1 MEYGYFVQE
10 VAKQLE
16 INANTLRRWSIELE
30 KMDYTFERN
39 DRNQPIYYQKD
50 IEILRQMKIYLKQN
64 WKLDEAAATV
74 SNEDISVVNTF
85 KENNSN
91 SPQDAQ
97 NKPYEE
103 IKATETDLGVQVS
116 ANADITLLE
125 AERSQEESFMMK
137 ERFVHMFEQQ
147 DKIVQQNQTII
158 DLLIQERSITE
169 EKDQEIKLLQ
179 IKLDKAI
186 TLLQEDK
193 KEIPFP
199 KKSMIQRLFN
209 L

>member
-1 MEYGYFVQE
+1 MEYGYFAQE

-39 DRNQPIYYQKD
+39 DRNQRIYYQKD

-74 SNEDISVVNTF
+74 SNEDIAAPETF
-85 KENNSN
+85 KDNTAN
-91 SPQDAQ
+91 SPQDAE
-97 NKPYEE
+97 NKLYEGINE
-103 IKATETDLGVQVS
+103 TETVS
-116 ANADITLLE
+116 VHESDNADITLLE

-158 DLLIQERSITE
+158 DLLIQERSIAE

-179 IKLDKAI
+179 NKLDKAI

-193 KEIPFP
+193 KEIPAP
-199 KKSMIQRLFN
+199 KKSLIQRLFN

>member
-1 MEYGYFVQE
+1 MEYGYFAQE

-39 DRNQPIYYQKD
+39 DRNQRIYYQKD

-74 SNEDISVVNTF
+74 SNEDIAAPETF
-85 KENNSN
+85 KDNTLN
-91 SPQDAQ
+91 SPQDAE
-97 NKPYEE
+97 NKLYEG
-103 IKATETDLGVQVS
+103 INATETDSVHES
-116 ANADITLLE
+116 DNADITLLE

-169 EKDQEIKLLQ
+169 EKNQEIKLLQ
-179 IKLDKAI
+179 NKLDKAI

-193 KEIPFP
+193 KGIPAP
-199 KKSMIQRLFN
+199 KKSLIERLFN

>member
-1 MEYGYFVQE
+1 
-10 VAKQLE
+10 
-16 INANTLRRWSIELE
+16 
-30 KMDYTFERN
+30 
-39 DRNQPIYYQKD
+39 
-50 IEILRQMKIYLKQN
+50 
-64 WKLDEAAATV
+64 
-74 SNEDISVVNTF
+74 
-85 KENNSN
+85 
-91 SPQDAQ
+91 
-97 NKPYEE
+97 
-103 IKATETDLGVQVS
+103 
-116 ANADITLLE
+116 
-125 AERSQEESFMMK
+125 MMK

-179 IKLDKAI
+179 NKLDKAI

-193 KEIPFP
+193 KEIPVP

>member
-1 MEYGYFVQE
+1 MEYGYFAQE

-39 DRNQPIYYQKD
+39 DRNQRIYYQKD
-50 IEILRQMKIYLKQN
+50 IEILRQMKIYLKKN

-74 SNEDISVVNTF
+74 SNEDIAAPETF
-85 KENNSN
+85 KDNTSN
-91 SPQDAQ
+91 SPQDAE
-97 NKPYEE
+97 NKLYEG
-103 IKATETDLGVQVS
+103 INATETDSVHGS
-116 ANADITLLE
+116 DNADITLLE

-158 DLLIQERSITE
+158 DLLIQERSIAE

-179 IKLDKAI
+179 NKLDKAI

-193 KEIPFP
+193 KEIPVP
-199 KKSMIQRLFN
+199 KKSLIQRLFN

>member
-1 MEYGYFVQE
+1 MEYGYFAQE

-39 DRNQPIYYQKD
+39 NRNQRIYYQKD

-74 SNEDISVVNTF
+74 SNEDIAAPETF
-85 KENNSN
+85 KDNTAN
-91 SPQDAQ
+91 SPQDAE
-97 NKPYEE
+97 NKLYEG
-103 IKATETDLGVQVS
+103 INATETVS
-116 ANADITLLE
+116 VHESDNADITLLE

-158 DLLIQERSITE
+158 DLLIQERSIAE

-179 IKLDKAI
+179 NKLDKAI

-193 KEIPFP
+193 KEIPAP
-199 KKSMIQRLFN
+199 KKSLIQRLFN